1 MQNGDFVYLVLD
13 YAENGNL
20 YSYIHK
26 KKGFTEFE
34 CFKFFYQTVLAIQL
48 MHQNNAMHRDLKPE
62 NLLLD
67 KNYNIKLCDFGWA
80 AQNIHDKR

>member
-1 MQNGDFVYLVLD
+1 M
-13 YAENGNL
+13 
-20 YSYIHK
+20 HK
-26 KKGFTEFE
+26 KKGFTELE
-34 CFKFFYQTVLAIQL
+34 CFKFFYQTVLAIQH
-48 MHQNNAMHRDLKPE
+48 MHQNNVMHRDLKPE